1 MSTGSNMKAQWLAV
15 WLMIGGAASAMAAD
29 WHTVAEITASAK
41 TEASEIGV
49 GRDVREIQ
57 IECREGA
64 VVINTLWVRGGGGK
78 REIRVARLF
87 NKGEKQQFDLGGSQ
101 TVASFRI
108 SNRGPGVFRVLV
120 K

>member
-1 MSTGSNMKAQWLAV
+1 
-15 WLMIGGAASAMAAD
+15 
-29 WHTVAEITASAK
+29 
-41 TEASEIGV
+41 
-49 GRDVREIQ
+49 
-57 IECREGA
+57 
-64 VVINTLWVRGGGGK
+64 VRGGGGK